1 MSEIK
6 LLRENGIYISYKKLS
21 EELGLDPKTLYNWK
35 NHAKKHRILSLIHKG
50 LLYERLLDIA
60 ASWEQIQEQAKK
72 ARSEKHSA
80 FKQAYNETRK
90 LLDELYIEMG
100 I

>member
-1 MSEIK
+1 M
-6 LLRENGIYISYKKLS
+6 
-21 EELGLDPKTLYNWK
+21 
-35 NHAKKHRILSLIHKG
+35 
-50 LLYERLLDIA
+50 
-60 ASWEQIQEQAKK
+60 KK